1 MAKQHSAPDGTD
13 ETKTHVSEQM
23 QANDEA
29 AEVALAAVDELAERA
44 AEAEQLRAEVKS
56 LQEQV
61 LRRAAEFQNYR
72 RRVEQDLGAAAARGR
87 EEAVLAVLDVYDDLR
102 RALAAAEQVA
112 SQAYGPAEGGGGTAP
127 APAYDALHEGVELV
141 YRKFTDALAR
151 LGVEPIPA
159 VGHPF
164 DEALHDALL
173 QQPAPDAGTPSGTV
187 LAEIQPGYRLGDRVL
202 RHAQVV
208 VAQ

>member
-1 MAKQHSAPDGTD
+1 MPNTETD
-13 ETKTHVSEQM
+13 DHGETKSQVKGQM
-23 QANDEA
+23 QAGDEA

-44 AEAEQLRAEVKS
+44 AEVERLQAEVKG

-72 RRVEQDLGAAAARGR
+72 RRTEAELGQIAARGR
-87 EEAVLAVLDVYDDLR
+87 EEVVMAVLDVYDDLR
-102 RALAAAEQVA
+102 RSLDAAGRAAKQETP
-112 SQAYGPAEGGGGTAP
+112 GPAYE
-127 APAYDALHEGVELV
+127 ALHEGVELV
-141 YRKFTDALAR
+141 YRKFTDVLAQFQ
-151 LGVEPIPA
+151 VEPIEA

-164 DEALHDALL
+164 DEDLHDAMM
-173 QQPAPDAGTPSGTV
+173 QQPATDPGIPSGTV